1 MAKIFDQKYEFVQNL
16 GVGGFGQ
23 VFLAKEDITGELRA
37 IKKLKTESSDQ
48 SSLIH
53 EIQQIARLRLP
64 AIVAYHHHFLEDTQ
78 LYFVMEYCSGGSL
91 SDRIKNKD
99 LQPAKIFEWVIEL
112 AQGLEIIH
120 QRGMIHK
127 DIKPQNI
134 LFSEDDKPKISDF
147 GMVNKFGGTP
157 SYMSPGA
164 LMGQD
169 RSNLDVR
176 EDVYGLGVTLLEAL
190 VGYNPFWGKELPQ
203 IIEMHQSL
211 DFPIAH
217 LPLWQ
222 QDILLKAIHIQPELR
237 FQSMGEIAEAI
248 QAKQVPYVFKKEM
261 LNAGILA
268 EKIQRLIRLKKWSK
282 AQSAVEYAIKQY
294 PENLKIMEVA
304 GNLYLSRNL
313 VDLAASAFENALNI
327 NPRLNIQMQLGE
339 IQLELKNYSK
349 AISLISDH
357 LHRNPNDL
365 NAQNLLLKCF
375 YLTGR
380 YEAGIELTK
389 ELLHL
394 FPKTTFLKSNQLLCE
409 MMILADRNQ
418 LGSEIV
424 WDTKYPFAHYNNEVF
439 REPESVKSYSLNRKP
454 TIKSKLLF
462 MEGNFEK
469 MVPSEIVIVDTNVSH
484 LLTKAFNHEIIKIGR
499 DGYYYNDILLP
510 GVKSISRRHAVIINQ
525 KNDTWIYDLDSF
537 SGIRVNGQKINGK
550 AQLIGVSKIEFG
562 DYWIRIS
569 SDKGRLV

>member
-37 IKKLKTESSDQ
+37 IKKLKTDSSDQ

-64 AIVAYHHHFLEDTQ
+64 SIIAYHHHFWEDTQ

-91 SDRIKNKD
+91 SDRIRNKG

-134 LFSEDDKPKISDF
+134 LFSEDDRPKISDF

-169 RSNLDVR
+169 RANLDVR

-190 VGYNPFWGKELPQ
+190 LGYNPFWGKELPQ

-261 LNAGILA
+261 LKAGILA

-282 AQSAVEYAIKQY
+282 AQSAVEYALKQY

-327 NPRLNIQMQLGE
+327 NPRLNIQIQLGE

-349 AISLISDH
+349 AISLIS
-357 LHRNPNDL
+357 
-365 NAQNLLLKCF
+365 
-375 YLTGR
+375 
-380 YEAGIELTK
+380 
-389 ELLHL
+389 
-394 FPKTTFLKSNQLLCE
+394 
-409 MMILADRNQ
+409 
-418 LGSEIV
+418 
-424 WDTKYPFAHYNNEVF
+424 
-439 REPESVKSYSLNRKP
+439 
-454 TIKSKLLF
+454 
-462 MEGNFEK
+462 
-469 MVPSEIVIVDTNVSH
+469 
-484 LLTKAFNHEIIKIGR
+484 NH
-499 DGYYYNDILLP
+499 
-510 GVKSISRRHAVIINQ
+510 
-525 KNDTWIYDLDSF
+525 
-537 SGIRVNGQKINGK
+537 
-550 AQLIGVSKIEFG
+550 
-562 DYWIRIS
+562 
-569 SDKGRLV
+569 